1 MYICV
6 ITGCTELQV
15 RHNTVAGA
23 TLAGYFVPGVACTE
37 RTGQTQFL
45 DNYAHSIL
53 GNGVFVVENLGL
65 SNPLV
70 CQGVYDFRAFRTSEQ
85 SAFVFRQF
93 EGFEMRNI
101 TSIDCHYGPTP
112 YVVPA
117 NDKADIVLSDIWT
130 HGEHPDAPQDN
141 CPERIMGFLTPVSV
155 SATQSIPI
163 DRPPHDKLFIK
174 TAEMWGTI
182 RATDIHF
189 DRFL

>member
-53 GNGVFVVENLGL
+53 GNGVFVVENRGL

-163 DRPPHDKLFIK
+163 DRPPHDKL
-174 TAEMWGTI
+174 
-182 RATDIHF
+182 
-189 DRFL
+189 